1 MDSFS
6 AVDLLTLIA
15 AEIKRKGIAGHHINS
30 MNNFTGAGLTD
41 IITHVFHISNR
52 YKNERKDEIEDADRD
67 IAEYELDVAFTKV
80 HVKPPHIVASRT
92 GGTEPLMPATAI
104 ENGLTYS
111 SELSVDVLVK
121 ITAFYTSGAKRER
134 TATVKEL
141 KLSTMPAIVDGDLC
155 NRLRMTREERKAFH
169 EDPNDPGGY
178 FIVNGGRWVINN
190 LENIS
195 NNAFHVYKNMWKNE
209 IARGQFISKPGD
221 GFENSYIVLVRY
233 MASGEITAEVSFEG
247 QEKLTL
253 PFYIIFR
260 LLGIW
265 RDKDIVNHIVYGV
278 DYPDTI
284 GMRGIIER
292 GFTADYA
299 KYRDLRYETS
309 FEQLVDSLSDM
320 IAATTVENMGNL
332 KKDTNAVR
340 YKANQFM
347 LSLDRRFFPHIG
359 DGEGARINKARFF
372 GYLINKLLLVS
383 LGAAESTDRDSY
395 KNKRVAA
402 SGISEAKTFKT
413 VFNLAIVMPIRK
425 SFAREFKSSAFS
437 KINIEEV
444 LKRNLRVDELQKQL
458 VGAITNGN
466 KAKMNINKNE
476 VVNRISAGMLYTK
489 NDLNVISTLNTI
501 DTPTTASKSTD
512 RADEIRRVHPTFLGY
527 VDVSQSADT
536 GEKVGMNK
544 QLACTAGITE
554 STPMAA
560 VRLVLENDPDVLPLD
575 SVDPEQITAQN
586 LAKIF
591 VNGFWLGCCHSAHQ
605 LAKKYRGIRRMPD
618 SPIAPTTSI
627 VWEYSVRELW
637 FWTDYG
643 RLTRPLLIVYSNIEE
658 YDAAQRSGAPIEFV
672 QDVRLTRE
680 DIDGLRRRK
689 ITMDDLRAR
698 GVIEYISPDE
708 QENCHISMNIDVLRH
723 HRNDP
728 LMIYTHCDIEQAIF
742 GLVSMASP
750 LANHSSGT
758 RITYYTNHRKQAT
771 NWFCL
776 NFPYRIDKHTAFQ
789 YYANRPL
796 VRTFTDSLTN
806 PNGQNCI
813 VALAMYSG
821 DNGEDSIIVNEA
833 SVSAGMFTV
842 ATFNFEK
849 TDIERGESIGPIDA
863 TKTKNV
869 KRDVDISWLEGGL
882 IKDGSPLTKGT
893 VMVSKM
899 QKLPKATPP
908 YTHIDKSLIYKKEE
922 QAYVYGPPIQ
932 TRSTD
937 DVQTVK
943 IRWITHRPLVA
954 GDKLSSRSGNKGIV
968 ARKMPR
974 HDMPFTEDGII
985 PDLIVNGHSI
995 PTRMAVNQILEC
1007 LLGIRCV
1014 EEGAIVDATPFTP
1027 CDIDDVIKSLSSH
1040 GIKYGGHARMFN
1052 GMTGDW
1058 MDCRIFIG
1066 PTTYQRLAK
1075 FVIDE
1080 YYSIERG
1087 AIQPLTHQPMDGKTH
1102 DGGLRM
1108 GEMEKDVY
1116 CAHGI
1121 GHALWEKF
1129 AKDSDGT
1136 TVYICRRCG
1145 QRAVVNVAKNLVLCR
1160 NCRDSADIC
1169 GVPCTWSASLFMN
1182 ELNGMGVKLDYELE
1196 PIRFTAAEKK

>member
-1 MDSFS
+1 MELTS
-6 AVDLLTLIA
+6 VDLLTLIA
-15 AEIKRKGIAGHHINS
+15 AEIKRKGIAGHHIDS
-30 MNNFTGAGLTD
+30 MNYFTGYGLQH
-41 IITHVFHISNR
+41 IITNVFHINNR
-52 YKNERKDEIEDADRD
+52 YKNERSGEEINDEDRD
-67 IAEYELDVAFTKV
+67 IAEYELDVSFTKV
-80 HVKPPHIVASRT
+80 HVRPPHIVASRT
-92 GGTEPLMPATAI
+92 GVSEPLLPAAAI
-104 ENGLTYS
+104 ENNLTYS
-111 SELSVDVLVK
+111 SELSVDVFVK
-121 ITAFYTSGAKRER
+121 LTAFYTSGARKER

-141 KLSTMPAIVDGDLC
+141 KLATMPAIVDGDLC
-155 NRLRMTREERKAFH
+155 NRLRMTREERKLFH
-169 EDPNDPGGY
+169 EDPTDPGGY

-209 IARGQFISKPGD
+209 ISRGQFISKPGD
-221 GFENSYIVLVRY
+221 GFENSYIILIRY
-233 MASGEITAEVSFEG
+233 MSSGELTVEISFEG
-247 QEKLTL
+247 QEKMTL
-253 PFYIIFR
+253 PFYLVFR
-260 LLGIW
+260 LMGIW
-265 RDKDIVNHIVYGV
+265 RDKDIVNHIVYGEQF
-278 DYPDTI
+278 PDTI
-284 GMRGIIER
+284 GLKGIIER
-292 GFTADYA
+292 AFAADYP
-299 KYRDLRYETS
+299 KYRDLRHETS
-309 FEQLVDSLSDM
+309 FERLVNILSDQS
-320 IAATTVENMGNL
+320 IAGSVENMANL
-332 KKDTNAVR
+332 KKDTNATR

-347 LSLDRRFFPHIG
+347 QSLDRRFFPHIG
-359 DGEGARINKARFF
+359 DAEPSRVNKARFF

-383 LGAAESTDRDSY
+383 IGAAESTDRDSY

-413 VFNLAIVMPIRK
+413 VFNLAIVLPIRK
-425 SFAREFKSSAFS
+425 SFSKEFKYAAFS

-466 KAKMNINKNE
+466 KAKMKINKNE

-501 DTPTTASKSTD
+501 DTPPTASKSTD

-544 QLACTAGITE
+544 QLACTASITE
-554 STPMAA
+554 STPSAA
-560 VRLVLENDPDVLPLD
+560 VRIVLENDPDIIPLD
-575 SVDPEQITAQN
+575 SVLPEQITVEK
-586 LAKIF
+586 LAKVF
-591 VNGFWLGCCHSAHQ
+591 VNGYWLGCCRSAHN
-605 LAKKYRGIRRMPD
+605 LARKYRSIRRQPD

-643 RLTRPLLIVYSNIEE
+643 RLSRPLLIVYSNREE
-658 YDAAQRSGAPIEFV
+658 YDENMRKGTPIAFT
-672 QDVRLTRE
+672 QDVRITRE
-680 DIDGLRRRK
+680 DIQDLRTRK
-689 ITMDDLRAR
+689 ITMNDLRNR

-708 QENCHISMNIDVLRH
+708 QENCLLSMNLEVLH
-723 HRNDP
+723 NHRNDP
-728 LMIYTHCDIEQAIF
+728 LNEYTHCDIEQAIF

-833 SVSAGMFTV
+833 SVAAGMFSV

-849 TDIERGESIGPIDA
+849 TDVERGETIGPIDM

-869 KRDVDISWLEGGL
+869 KRDVVRDHLDGGL
-882 IKDGSPLTKGT
+882 IRDGSPLVKGT

-899 QKLPKATPP
+899 QKLPKASDAF
-908 YTHIDKSLIYKKEE
+908 THVDKSLVYKKEE
-922 QAYVYGPPIQ
+922 HAHVYGPPII
-932 TRSTD
+932 TRSID
-937 DVQTVK
+937 DGQTVK
-943 IRWITHRPLVA
+943 IRWITHRPLVP

-968 ARKMPR
+968 ARRMSR
-974 HDMPFTEDGII
+974 HDMPYTATGII

-995 PTRMAVNQILEC
+995 PSRMAVNQILEC
-1007 LLGIRCV
+1007 MLGARCV
-1014 EEGAIVDATPFTP
+1014 ELGAIVDATPFTP
-1027 CDIDDVIKSLSSH
+1027 VDIDDVIKYLESR
-1040 GIKYGGHARMFN
+1040 GIQYGGHHRMYN
-1052 GMTGDW
+1052 GITGDW
-1058 MDCRIFIG
+1058 MDCKIFIG

-1080 YYSIERG
+1080 YYAIERG
-1087 AIQPLTHQPMDGKTH
+1087 AVQPLTHQPMDGKTH

-1116 CAHGI
+1116 CAHGV

-1129 AKDSDGT
+1129 SKDSDGAII
-1136 TVYICRRCG
+1136 YICRRCG
-1145 QRAVVNVAKNLVLCR
+1145 QRAVANIAKNIVLCKT
-1160 NCRDSADIC
+1160 CRESADIC
-1169 GVPCTWSASLFMN
+1169 AVPCTWSASLFMN
-1182 ELNGMGVKLDYELE
+1182 ELNGMGVKTEFELE
-1196 PIRFTAAEKK
+1196 PIRFAETRK